1 MADVRVVG
9 PDVERSEEVLTPAAL
24 EFVADL
30 QTRFGG
36 HRDALLEARAVRRAE
51 IAAERRI
58 DFRPETAEIRDGDW
72 QGPPP
77 PPRPGDRRGEITRP
91 TGPKMGVHAPQRGA
105 DGWVGGP

>member
-36 HRDALLEARAVRRAE
+36 HRDALLAARAVRHAE

-72 QGPPP
+72 RGPPP
-77 PPRPGDRRGEITRP
+77 PPRPAGRRGGINRP
-91 TGPKMGVHAPQRGA
+91 AAAEEGVQPPHSRA
-105 DGWVGGP
+105 D